1 MDTPIRRLDGI
12 TYWVIENPEGIYDF
26 INTEIRKEW
35 TEDAR
40 SEHRNPEDDE
50 WLTTLSQRKW
60 SLEIAETERIRLNP
74 NIVNYVDEKSGYVFL
89 KSLDGRRRELE
100 KEVRDSGVVIWP
112 LVVRKED
119 LGLVDGYCRHAMLK
133 AMNVKRAYV
142 YAGSV

>member
-1 MDTPIRRLDGI
+1 VDTPIRRLDGI

-40 SEHRNPEDDE
+40 GEHRNPEDE
-50 WLTTLSQRKW
+50 QWLATLSQRKW

-74 NIVNYVDEKSGYVFL
+74 NIVNYVDEKRGYVFL
-89 KSLDGRRRELE
+89 KSLTQRRRELE
-100 KEVRDSGVVIWP
+100 KEVRDFGVVIWP

-119 LGLVDGYCRHAMLK
+119 LELVDGYCRYATLK
-133 AMNVKRAYV
+133 AMNVKRVYV
-142 YAGSV
+142 YAG

>member
-1 MDTPIRRLDGI
+1 VDTPIRRLDGI

-50 WLTTLSQRKW
+50 WLKTLSQRKW

-74 NIVNYVDEKSGYVFL
+74 NIVNYVDEKRGYVFL
-89 KSLDGRRRELE
+89 KSLTQRRRELE
-100 KEVRDSGVVIWP
+100 KEVRDFGVVIWP

-119 LGLVDGYCRHAMLK
+119 LELVDGYCRYATLK
-133 AMNVKRAYV
+133 AMNVKRVYV
-142 YAGSV
+142 YAG

>member
-1 MDTPIRRLDGI
+1 M
-12 TYWVIENPEGIYDF
+12 IENPEGIYDF

-40 SEHRNPEDDE
+40 SEHRNPDDDQ

-74 NIVNYVDEKSGYVFL
+74 NIVNYVDEKRGYVFL
-89 KSLDGRRRELE
+89 KSLNQRRQELE

-119 LGLVDGYCRHAMLK
+119 LELVDGYCRHATLK

>member
-50 WLTTLSQRKW
+50 WLKTLSQRKW

-74 NIVNYVDEKSGYVFL
+74 NIVNYVDEKRGYVFL
-89 KSLDGRRRELE
+89 KSLTQRRRELE
-100 KEVRDSGVVIWP
+100 KEVRDFGVVIWP

-119 LGLVDGYCRHAMLK
+119 LELVDGYCRYATLK
-133 AMNVKRAYV
+133 AMNVKRVYV
-142 YAGSV
+142 YAG

>member
-1 MDTPIRRLDGI
+1 VDTPIRRLDGI

-60 SLEIAETERIRLNP
+60 SLEIAETEQIRLNP
-74 NIVNYVDEKSGYVFL
+74 NIVNYVDEKRGYVFL
-89 KSLDGRRRELE
+89 KSLTQRRRELE
-100 KEVRDSGVVIWP
+100 KEVRDFGVVIWP

-119 LGLVDGYCRHAMLK
+119 LELVDGYCRYATLK
-133 AMNVKRAYV
+133 AMNVKRVYV

>member
-1 MDTPIRRLDGI
+1 
-12 TYWVIENPEGIYDF
+12 VIENPEGIYDF

-50 WLTTLSQRKW
+50 WLKTLSQRKW

-74 NIVNYVDEKSGYVFL
+74 NIVNYVDEKRGYVFL
-89 KSLDGRRRELE
+89 KSLTQRRRELE
-100 KEVRDSGVVIWP
+100 KEVRDFGVVIWP

-119 LGLVDGYCRHAMLK
+119 LELVDGYCRYATLK
-133 AMNVKRAYV
+133 AMNVKRVYV

>member
-1 MDTPIRRLDGI
+1 MDTQVRRLDGI

-26 INTEIRKEW
+26 INTEVRKEW

-40 SEHRNPEDDE
+40 GEHRNPEDDQ
-50 WLTTLSQRKW
+50 WLATLSQRKW

-89 KSLDGRRRELE
+89 KSLDRRRRELE
-100 KEVRDSGVVIWP
+100 KEVRDFGVVIWP

-119 LGLVDGYCRHAMLK
+119 LGLVDGYCRYAMLK
-133 AMNVKRAYV
+133 AMNVKRVYV

>member
-40 SEHRNPEDDE
+40 SEHRNPDDDE
-50 WLTTLSQRKW
+50 WLKTLSQRKW

-74 NIVNYVDEKSGYVFL
+74 NIVNYVDEKRGYVFL
-89 KSLDGRRRELE
+89 KSLTQRRRELE
-100 KEVRDSGVVIWP
+100 KEVRDFGVVIWP

-119 LGLVDGYCRHAMLK
+119 LELVDGYCRYATLK
-133 AMNVKRAYV
+133 AMNVKRVYV
-142 YAGSV
+142 YAG

>member
-1 MDTPIRRLDGI
+1 VDTPIRRLDGT

-74 NIVNYVDEKSGYVFL
+74 NIVNYVDEKRGYVFL
-89 KSLDGRRRELE
+89 KSLTQRRRELE
-100 KEVRDSGVVIWP
+100 KEVRDFGVVIWP

-119 LGLVDGYCRHAMLK
+119 LELVDGYCRYAMLK
-133 AMNVKRAYV
+133 AMNVKRVYV

>member
-1 MDTPIRRLDGI
+1 VDTPIRRLDGI

-40 SEHRNPEDDE
+40 SEHRNPEDDQ
-50 WLTTLSQRKW
+50 WLRTLSQRKW
-60 SLEIAETERIRLNP
+60 SLEIAETERIMLNP
-74 NIVNYVDEKSGYVFL
+74 NIVNYVDEKRGYVFL
-89 KSLDGRRRELE
+89 KSLNQRRQELE

-119 LGLVDGYCRHAMLK
+119 LELVDGYCRYATLK